1 MNLIIIDDGRLE
13 ETRLGDT
20 QIMLQNY
27 LDVADLLLEYQ
38 TETKQENKL
47 ENLYLIHSP
56 EIQTATDVVKKCKEE
71 NLIKVEDEYR
81 RNCGFAKVSYCV
93 FFKEFDF
100 NDNAI
105 DSNKRVKLANN
116 IVDYIL
122 SKVGDKNHDKTLVLT
137 DAVLCE
143 PALPEAKIAGL
154 ELSKII
160 VKKLL
165 ALNFYVNYYST
176 RKSDKDVSDHFI
188 KFENDENLSGAFYQK
203 NSISFC
209 YPEAVVFNIRS
220 IVK

>member
-1 MNLIIIDDGRLE
+1 MNLVIIDDGWLE

-47 ENLYLIHSP
+47 ENLYIIHSP
-56 EIQTATDVVKKCKEE
+56 ERQIATGVVKKYKEK
-71 NLIKVEDEYR
+71 NLVKLEDKYKRKCE
-81 RNCGFAKVSYCV
+81 FANVFYCV

-100 NDNAI
+100 NVNAI
-105 DSNKRVKLANN
+105 DSNKRVELAKN

-122 SKVGDKNHDKTLVLT
+122 SKVGDENHEKTLVLT

-143 PALPEAKIAGL
+143 PTLPEAKIAGL
-154 ELSKII
+154 ELSKLI

-165 ALNFYVNYYST
+165 KLNFYVNYYST

-188 KFENDENLSGAFYQK
+188 KFEKDENLNGAFYQK